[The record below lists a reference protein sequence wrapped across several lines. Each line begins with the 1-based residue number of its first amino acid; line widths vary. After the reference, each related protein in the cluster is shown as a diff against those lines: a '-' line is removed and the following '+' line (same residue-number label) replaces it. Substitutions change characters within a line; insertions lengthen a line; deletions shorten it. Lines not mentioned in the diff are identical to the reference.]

1 LDSVTALRLQLL
13 DGGWVPVPSSPLNK
27 SCTIIGWST
36 LAVTEFHIENWGR
49 TCPSQSNTSLV
60 CGRNYFTIDLDIV
73 SDPELARR
81 MMALAFQHL
90 GFTPFIRI
98 GRAPKLLLVY
108 RCASGGIRSES
119 YLAAS
124 GTGDRI
130 DILATGRNF
139 VAYGIHPETHKPY
152 KWVGP
157 ANPLEDTPAEAP
169 IVNQA
174 QVEALLDAAD
184 KIMPFAR
191 AARDG
196 GGRPKASDPHRVVDP
211 DGKVTDGRESL
222 LRDAIWR
229 AAHDIAATGRPLT
242 AELLAEVGWDLF
254 AAAADLE
261 DGKWSR
267 HDALIKART
276 LVRRIN
282 GGTVKLKLPTPVTQS
297 YSGSEA
303 QSAESGRRALIE
315 ILQAFICG
323 ALDWFNRDP
332 QADQRAVDQLLG
344 GPHAPVWATQVST
357 GVGKTRLCAETIAG
371 DRIARRTAGEIG
383 PLVARSWLYLVP
395 THRLGDDIAKQFI
408 GHGIT
413 ARVFR
418 GREAFDPGD
427 PEPNPEKKRRMVPQ
441 PQAGTVCARGRR
453 ICFHDMLQVRAQ
465 RRP

>member
-13 DGGWVPVPSSPLNK
+13 DAGWVPVPSSPLNK

-49 TCPSQSNTSLV
+49 ISPSQSNTSLV
-60 CGRNYFTIDLDIV
+60 CGRDYFTIDLDIV

-90 GFTPFIRI
+90 GFSPFIRV
-98 GRAPKLLLVY
+98 GRAPKSLLVY
-108 RCASGGIRSES
+108 RCAPSSIRSES
-119 YLAAS
+119 YIAAS

-130 DILATGRNF
+130 DILAAGRNF

-152 KWVGP
+152 QWVGP

-169 IVNQA
+169 VVNQA
-174 QVEALLDAAD
+174 QVEAYLDAANT
-184 KIMPFAR
+184 IMPFAR
-191 AARDG
+191 PAGDG
-196 GGRPKASDPHRVVDP
+196 GGRPKASDPQRVVGS

-229 AAHDIAATGRPLT
+229 ATHDIAATGRPLT
-242 AELLAEVGWDLF
+242 AELLAEVGWDFF

-267 HDALIKART
+267 RDALIKART

-282 GGTVKLKLPTPVTQS
+282 SGSVKFTLPAPVAPS
-297 YSGSEA
+297 YSGSETR
-303 QSAESGRRALIE
+303 SAESGRQALIE
-315 ILQAFICG
+315 ILRAFICE

-332 QADQRAVDQLLG
+332 HADQQAVDKLLG

-357 GVGKTRLCAETIAG
+357 GVGKTRLCAETIAA
-371 DRIARRTAGEIG
+371 DRIARRAAGENRAPCRAIMALPRADASVG
-383 PLVARSWLYLVP
+383 GRHCQAVHRAWHHRAGVSRTRSL
-395 THRLGDDIAKQFI
+395 
-408 GHGIT
+408 
-413 ARVFR
+413 
-418 GREAFDPGD
+418 
-427 PEPNPEKKRRMVPQ
+427 
-441 PQAGTVCARGRR
+441 
-453 ICFHDMLQVRAQ
+453 
-465 RRP
+465 RPD